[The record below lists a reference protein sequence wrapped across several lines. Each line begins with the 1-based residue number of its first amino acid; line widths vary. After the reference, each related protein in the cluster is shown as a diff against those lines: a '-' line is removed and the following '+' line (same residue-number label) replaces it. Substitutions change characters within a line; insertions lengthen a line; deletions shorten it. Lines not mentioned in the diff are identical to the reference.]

1 MQQPAV
7 VLRPITLF
15 GNSHLSVILSSFNS
29 YVTISSEE
37 FVHFVRKQKDE
48 ILVSFDVVS
57 VFLMNIPANL
67 VDVTTKRQL
76 QDQSLEDRTTLDVDD
91 ILMFCVKTT

>member
-7 VLRPITLF
+7 VLRPVTLF
-15 GNSHLSVILSSFNS
+15 GNSHLSVILISSFNS

-48 ILVSFDVVS
+48 ILLSFDVVS
-57 VFLMNIPANL
+57 VFFMNIPANL
-67 VDVTTKRQL
+67 VDVTRNVNCKINL
-76 QDQSLEDRTTLDVDD
+76 
-91 ILMFCVKTT
+91 